1 VIIIWKAVINFRVD
15 STYRYASHNLAFKW
29 HKKKTEFRAQKFIH
43 IFHTEF
49 YDPSS
54 ITRSIPFE
62 NILFIF
68 VYTRKC
74 KIIVVELG
82 ANYI

>member
-1 VIIIWKAVINFRVD
+1 M
-15 STYRYASHNLAFKW
+15 
-29 HKKKTEFRAQKFIH
+29 KTEFRARKFLH
-43 IFHTEF
+43 IFHTQF
-49 YDPSS
+49 YDTSS
-54 ITRSIPFE
+54 ITHSIPTE

-74 KIIVVELG
+74 KIVVVELG

>member
-1 VIIIWKAVINFRVD
+1 M
-15 STYRYASHNLAFKW
+15 AS
-29 HKKKTEFRAQKFIH
+29 KTEFRAREFIL
-43 IFHTEF
+43 IFHT
-49 YDPSS
+49 DSCNSSS
-54 ITRSIPFE
+54 ITDSISDE

-74 KIIVVELG
+74 KVIVVELG